1 MSLLF
6 RVLSFKHKNLS
17 PFLCGVVG
25 VSTCCSSS
33 SSSSFSSTTNTFFR
47 GGGGG
52 GGGSFVSNTAEQQHK
67 ERERNERETRDAR
80 VDFSAPIFSKSLP
93 DDLI

>member
-52 GGGSFVSNTAEQQHK
+52 GGSFVSNTAEQQHK
-67 ERERNERETRDAR
+67 ERERNERETRLVLSDWFGTHFQKR
-80 VDFSAPIFSKSLP
+80 NG
-93 DDLI
+93 